1 MSWYV
6 NVQGRYLAISGLIQ
20 RWLEPLVLLSAR
32 LLIAKV
38 FLSSGL
44 SKWQGFLQF
53 DSNKYDL
60 FLYEFF
66 CPETIRPGALI
77 LCNVDTM
84 EYASG
89 SFGQHLAELLAFS
102 AGILEVVL
110 PILLVIGLLSRI
122 SSLGLL
128 TMTLFIQLAVY
139 PDWAHFWN
147 PAAWWLIVLMILVVR
162 GPGSLSLDRLLR
174 LER

>member
-1 MSWYV
+1 MSWYM
-6 NVQGRYLAISGLIQ
+6 NVQSRYLAIFGLIQ
-20 RWLEPLVLLSAR
+20 RWLEPLVLLLAR

-38 FLSSGL
+38 FISSGL

-77 LCNVDTM
+77 LCDPETM
-84 EYASG
+84 EYAQG

-110 PILLVIGLLSRI
+110 PLLLVIGLLSRI
-122 SSLGLL
+122 SALGLL

-147 PAAWWLIVLMILVVR
+147 PAAWWLIVLMVLVVR
-162 GPGSLSLDRLLR
+162 GPGSLSLDRLFR
-174 LER
+174 LDR

>member
-1 MSWYV
+1 MSWYM
-6 NVQGRYLAISGLIQ
+6 NVQSRYLTISGLIQ

-38 FLSSGL
+38 FLYSGL

-66 CPETIRPGALI
+66 CPETIRPGALV
-77 LCNVDTM
+77 LCDSETM
-84 EYASG
+84 EYAQG
-89 SFGQHLAELLAFS
+89 AFGQQLAELLAFS
-102 AGILEVVL
+102 AGILEVFL

-122 SSLGLL
+122 SALGLL

-147 PAAWWLIVLMILVVR
+147 PAAWWLVVLMLLMVR
-162 GPGSLSLDRLLR
+162 GPGSLSIDRLLR